1 MVPGKS
7 TTPSFWTT
15 NKVNCGLLLRFSVW
29 HRLRLLWC
37 FLFLNIKVLRQ
48 EKGFAGRYWCSD
60 QSAVWALWSTEEGYL
75 FLQCWQFATC
85 EGLGDILW
93 PWMVMLCFSICFHPQ
108 LLRHHWLAAIRW
120 SVDRIVTE
128 CLGGQYEEMISR
140 RAFSMM
146 NYPGQ
151 LVGREHDRWTLKRFE
166 DVLEHT
172 MPIHAHPCPIEFTLC
187 TTGTWG
193 NLLSNFHASQ
203 GILDRWKSNSV

>member
-120 SVDRIVTE
+120 SGPHSDRMPWWPVWRDDLPASVLDDELSRTA
-128 CLGGQYEEMISR
+128 GGTRTRPLNTKTIWRCFRTHHAHPCPS
-140 RAFSMM
+140 
-146 NYPGQ
+146 
-151 LVGREHDRWTLKRFE
+151 
-166 DVLEHT
+166 
-172 MPIHAHPCPIEFTLC
+172 MPIHAHPCPSMPNRIHVVHNWHLRESTFKLPC
-187 TTGTWG
+187 
-193 NLLSNFHASQ
+193 
-203 GILDRWKSNSV
+203 